1 MATHERNSL
10 SMIPIYI
17 YVFIFIPIFNSF
29 ISILWYEKIRLI
41 MLYVN
46 KHNNMKYEICTYEI
60 YIDIYNEKHIYYTP
74 TLKYTQIL
82 INTEK
87 SYWLA
92 SKKMLRCVE
101 DSLDVLILF
110 FVENYI
116 WHYIWKLVVSSILM
130 TVSQEIRTP

>member
-60 YIDIYNEKHIYYTP
+60 YIDIYNEKHIYYRP